1 MSNRFTVDFVS
12 KQITGTRTSLN
23 KAKHYG
29 TPEYKELCEL
39 IAAHP
44 YFRVVTKK
52 VKRSTSKHTYKDLN
66 YEFIENYISIQP
78 RSEALKKEY
87 ESIKK
92 IAIDYNFGVYSYT
105 KSWFLKRFGTEE
117 EPFDMKK
124 ARAELRNAGFE
135 VAETPTEADEAA

>member
-12 KQITGTRTSLN
+12 KQIIGTKTSLN

-39 IAAHP
+39 MEAHP
-44 YFRVVTKK
+44 RFRVVTKK
-52 VKRSTSKHTYKDLN
+52 VKKNTSKHTYKDLN

-78 RSEALKKEY
+78 RSEAIKKEY
-87 ESIKK
+87 ENIKK
-92 IAIDYNFGVYSYT
+92 IAIDYNFSVYSYT
-105 KSWFLKRFGTEE
+105 KSWFLKKFGTKD

-124 ARAELRNAGFE
+124 ARAELKSAGFE
-135 VAETPTEADEAA
+135 MAETQTDTDEAA